1 MKAVG
6 VFVVVVAAI
15 PAIAGVSVSAPVNN
29 SNVATSVQ
37 YVATATTSCGKGVS
51 AMGIYTAPNVLAY
64 TLNGS
69 TLNTQLS
76 FNPRTY
82 NTVGQERDNCGGRSA
97 ITITNDVRGSA
108 AQVPLM
114 ASSNN

>member
-51 AMGIYTAPNVLAY
+51 SMGIYTAPNVLKY
-64 TLNGS
+64 TVNGS
-69 TLNTQLS
+69 KLNTNLS
-76 FNPRTY
+76 FNSGTY
-82 NTVGQERDNCGGRSA
+82 HTVFQ
-97 ITITNDVRGSA
+97 
-108 AQVPLM
+108 
-114 ASSNN
+114 